1 MAAPDRL
8 HGKNGAIK
16 MDPTGVGGPTA
27 VLVAS
32 LNKWDLDMAT
42 DKVKV
47 TCFQDTNQVYVAG
60 LPDIKGT
67 YAGCYDPVD
76 GLVIFDVISG
86 SVAPWL
92 EMIPDLSVPTLMFAG
107 KGLMDG
113 KISVD
118 SNGAITIGGAFVANG
133 PWTLPSATAVL
144 GASPADRIAALE
156 RELASLRQRAA

>member
-1 MAAPDRL
+1 MAASDRL

-32 LNKWDLDMAT
+32 LNKWDLDLAT

-60 LPDIKGT
+60 LPDVKGT
-67 YAGCYDPVD
+67 YAGMYDPAD
-76 GLVIFDVISG
+76 GLVIFDVIGG

-92 EMIPDLSVPTLMFAG
+92 EMIPNLADPTLMFAG
-107 KGLMDG
+107 KGLLDG

-133 PWTLPSATAVL
+133 PWTLPSSAGGLGFSAPPPGRAVGVRTL
-144 GASPADRIAALE
+144 
-156 RELASLRQRAA
+156 